1 MAKNPLGKIKDAAV
15 ETLKAPAAVAGSAVG
30 LVKGAAATGGQVTK
44 SAAGAVT
51 SLVGGGKGDGSAAA
65 SDEVGPGRGSA
76 AADVEKAPASG
87 EPAPAPRKPK
97 AKKTTVRTGSK
108 PVNVTKELGLD
119 PVPVEEPKP
128 AKKAPR
134 QKAVT
139 SIDAA
144 ADSSIVDVT
153 PADVASAI
161 SGEQSGGGSTS

>member
-15 ETLKAPAAVAGSAVG
+15 ESLKAPAAVAGSAVG

-44 SAAGAVT
+44 SAADALT
-51 SLVGGGKGDGSAAA
+51 SLVGGGKGDGSAAG
-65 SDEVGPGRGSA
+65 SEEVGPGRGSP
-76 AADVEKAPASG
+76 AADVEKTAASG
-87 EPAPAPRKPK
+87 EPAAAPKKPK
-97 AKKTTVRTGSK
+97 ATKATVKTGSK

-128 AKKAPR
+128 AKKTAR

-144 ADSSIVDVT
+144 ADPSSVDVT
-153 PADVASAI
+153 PADVASVI
-161 SGEQSGGGSTS
+161 SGEHSGGGSTS